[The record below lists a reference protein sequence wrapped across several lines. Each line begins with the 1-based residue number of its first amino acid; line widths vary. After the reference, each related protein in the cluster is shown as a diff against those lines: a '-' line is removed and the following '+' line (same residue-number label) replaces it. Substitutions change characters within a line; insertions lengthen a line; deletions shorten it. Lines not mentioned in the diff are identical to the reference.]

1 MIAGTNSKII
11 DKFSESYI
19 VLLKVIVNL
28 REYSKKL
35 NKMSELKVL
44 SVVI

>member
-11 DKFSESYI
+11 DVFSKSYN

-28 REYSKKL
+28 QVYSKKL
-35 NKMSELKVL
+35 N
-44 SVVI
+44 